1 MVAMAYSPSHG
12 MFQKSGHSRRQM
24 FDGAIYM
31 PVLHQGM
38 ALHSISSL
46 SEPLHS
52 CPANLR
58 LYIASFVLRVY
69 VVQTWEFFL
78 ALGHENMPVQASIR
92 Y

>member
-1 MVAMAYSPSHG
+1 MVAMAYIPSHG
-12 MFQKSGHSRRQM
+12 MFQKSGHSRRHM
-24 FDGAIYM
+24 FDGAIY
-31 PVLHQGM
+31 VLVLLQGM
-38 ALHSISSL
+38 ALRSISFL

-52 CPANLR
+52 CPAHPR
-58 LYIASFVLRVY
+58 LYIALSVLRVY